1 MEKRK
6 LNLKIF
12 HNFTNGIDI
21 VNKNLRFIHFC
32 FVNYMNFSIP
42 KGHSGRYNKAMKNKR
57 AQRPGEGME
66 LSELAKQ
73 QRSPMRRML
82 HRIRN
87 DWLLYALL
95 LPVLIWY
102 VVFCYL
108 PMGGITLAF
117 RNYRYDMGMW
127 HSPWV
132 GLQHFKTMFADSEFW
147 RAFKNTLVF
156 SIGRLIFHFPIPI
169 IVAILLNEIRHPGVK
184 KFFQTVF
191 TFPHFISWVVLSG
204 ILINMFASNGIINQ
218 ILGALGFEQ
227 VAPLMS
233 QSSFR
238 PFIWI
243 SNIWKEF
250 GWDSII
256 YMAALTSIDQQLYEA
271 ASIDGANRFQKMLH
285 VTWPG
290 IRGTVCIMLIL
301 QIGSIMGGASFDQ
314 IFNLYSSPVYPVADI
329 IDTYVYRQSFSVG
342 TNFGYT
348 TAIGLL
354 KSVIGVV
361 MVWSANKVTTKMGED
376 GLF

>member
-1 MEKRK
+1 M
-6 LNLKIF
+6 
-12 HNFTNGIDI
+12 
-21 VNKNLRFIHFC
+21 
-32 FVNYMNFSIP
+32 
-42 KGHSGRYNKAMKNKR
+42 
-57 AQRPGEGME
+57 
-66 LSELAKQ
+66 SELAKRQ
-73 QRSPMRRML
+73 HSRF
-82 HRIRN
+82 HRILQRLRN

-102 VVFCYL
+102 LVFCHL
-108 PMGGITLAF
+108 PMGGVTLAF
-117 RNYRYDMGMW
+117 RNYRYDTGLW
-127 HSPWV
+127 HSPWA
-132 GLQHFKTMFADSEFW
+132 GFEHFRRMFSDSEFW
-147 RAFKNTLVF
+147 RAFKNTLIF
-156 SIGRLIFHFPIPI
+156 SLGRLVFHFPVPI
-169 IVAILLNEIRHPGVK
+169 IVAILLNEIRQPRVK

-218 ILGALGFEQ
+218 VLGMLGLEQ

-233 QSSFR
+233 QTSFC

-256 YMAALTSIDQQLYEA
+256 YMAALTSIDPQLYEA
-271 ASIDGANRFQKMLH
+271 ADIDGASRLQKMLH

-348 TAIGLL
+348 TAVGLL

-361 MVWSANKVTTKMGED
+361 MVYSANKVTTKMGET

>member
-1 MEKRK
+1 MKKKGSREKISPKRFQRR
-6 LNLKIF
+6 LK
-12 HNFTNGIDI
+12 
-21 VNKNLRFIHFC
+21 
-32 FVNYMNFSIP
+32 
-42 KGHSGRYNKAMKNKR
+42 
-57 AQRPGEGME
+57 
-66 LSELAKQ
+66 
-73 QRSPMRRML
+73 
-82 HRIRN
+82 N
-87 DWLLYALL
+87 DWMLYALL
-95 LPVLIWY
+95 VPVLLWY
-102 VVFCYL
+102 IIFCYL

-117 RNYRYDMGMW
+117 RSYRYDVGMW
-127 HSPWV
+127 GSPWV
-132 GLQHFKTMFADSEFW
+132 GLEHFQTMFRDAEFW
-147 RAFKNTLVF
+147 RAFKNTLIF
-156 SIGRLIFHFPIPI
+156 SFGKLLFHFPVPI
-169 IVAILLNEIRHPGVK
+169 IVAILLNEIRHPRAK

-218 ILGALGFEQ
+218 VLGGLGMEE

-233 QSSFR
+233 LTSFR

-271 ASIDGANRFQKMLH
+271 AGIDGANRFQKMLH
-285 VTWPG
+285 ITWPG
-290 IRGTVCIMLIL
+290 IRSTVCIMLIL
-301 QIGSIMGGASFDQ
+301 QVGGIMSGASFDQ

-329 IDTYVYRQSFSVG
+329 IDTYVYRQSFMVG

-354 KSVIGVV
+354 KSVIGVI
-361 MVWSANKVTTKMGED
+361 MIYGANKITTKLGED

>member
-1 MEKRK
+1 MNKTAKPNVSRWRK
-6 LNLKIF
+6 I
-12 HNFTNGIDI
+12 
-21 VNKNLRFIHFC
+21 
-32 FVNYMNFSIP
+32 
-42 KGHSGRYNKAMKNKR
+42 
-57 AQRPGEGME
+57 Q
-66 LSELAKQ
+66 KQ
-73 QRSPMRRML
+73 L
-82 HRIRN
+82 RN
-87 DWLLYALL
+87 DWMLYALL

-102 VVFCYL
+102 IVFCYL
-108 PMGGITLAF
+108 PMGGVTLAF
-117 RNYRYDMGMW
+117 REYRYDMGLW

-132 GLQHFKTMFADSEFW
+132 AFEHFETMFKDAEFW
-147 RAFKNTLVF
+147 RAFVNTLIF
-156 SIGRLIFHFPIPI
+156 SLGKLVFHFPVPI
-169 IVAILLNEIRHPGVK
+169 IVAILLNEIRHPHVK

-218 ILGALGFEQ
+218 VLGQLGFDP

-233 QSSFR
+233 LTAFR

-250 GWDSII
+250 GWDAII
-256 YMAALTSIDQQLYEA
+256 YMAALTNIDPQLYEA
-271 ASIDGANRFQKMLH
+271 ASIDGANRLQKMLY

-290 IRGTVCIMLIL
+290 IRSTVCIMLIL
-301 QIGSIMGGASFDQ
+301 QIGGIMSGASFDQ

-329 IDTYVYRQSFSVG
+329 IDTYVYRQSFMVG

-361 MVWSANKVTTKMGED
+361 MIWAANKVTTKLGED

>member
-1 MEKRK
+1 MNK
-6 LNLKIF
+6 LALQK
-12 HNFTNGIDI
+12 
-21 VNKNLRFIHFC
+21 
-32 FVNYMNFSIP
+32 
-42 KGHSGRYNKAMKNKR
+42 KNKW
-57 AQRPGEGME
+57 
-66 LSELAKQ
+66 
-73 QRSPMRRML
+73 RSVRKRL
-82 HRIRN
+82 RN
-87 DWLLYALL
+87 DWMLYALL

-117 RNYRYDMGMW
+117 RNYRYDTGLW

-132 GLQHFKTMFADSEFW
+132 GMQHFQTMFKDADFW
-147 RAFKNTLVF
+147 RAFQNTLIF
-156 SIGRLIFHFPIPI
+156 SFGKLLFHFPTPI
-169 IVAILLNEIRHPGVK
+169 IVAVLLNEIRHPRVK

-218 ILGALGFEQ
+218 VLGGLGLSQ

-233 QSSFR
+233 LTSFR

-250 GWDSII
+250 GWDAII
-256 YMAALTSIDQQLYEA
+256 YMAALTSIDSQLYEA
-271 ASIDGANRFQKMLH
+271 ASIDGAGRFQKMRH
-285 VTWPG
+285 ITWPG
-290 IRGTVCIMLIL
+290 IRGTVCTMLIL
-301 QIGSIMGGASFDQ
+301 QIGGIMSGASFDQ

-329 IDTYVYRQSFSVG
+329 IDTYVYRLSFMVG

-361 MVWSANKVTTKMGED
+361 MIWTANKVTTKLGED